1 MNSRLNEQLVLRNG
15 LDLVELPRFEE
26 KLRRREGRL
35 EERLFDREE
44 LRLCAGRSESL
55 AAFFAAKEACAK
67 ALGCGLWGEEGL
79 GFHDL
84 RIRKD
89 EKGAPRLELSD
100 KALELAARHG
110 RLLSTSLSLSHTARL
125 AAAQVTLLFTCPE

>member
-1 MNSRLNEQLVLRNG
+1 MNSRSNEQLMLRNG
-15 LDLVELPRFEE
+15 LDLVELPRFAE

-35 EERLFDREE
+35 EKRLFDREE
-44 LRLCAGRSESL
+44 LMFCAGRSESL
-55 AAFFAAKEACAK
+55 AAFFAAKEAGAK

-84 RIRKD
+84 CVRKD
-89 EKGAPRLELSD
+89 EKGAPRLELSE
-100 KALELAARHG
+100 KALKLAARHG
-110 RLLSTSLSLSHTARL
+110 RLLSTSLSLSHTTNL